1 MVKDLVIVV
10 LVIRLSISGI
20 SGRAACDLL
29 PHRNCGFLPYL
40 ITLVN
45 IPSKFNAKATSAK
58 VTAGY
63 SNSPYHC
70 LNCSSSKVY
79 QLQNLK
85 LTKIKLEKLILFHE
99 KLTLHIFSRERV
111 HSVRSFDKTT
121 TTPLPT

>member
-1 MVKDLVIVV
+1 MQPLAP
-10 LVIRLSISGI
+10 SE
-20 SGRAACDLL
+20 L
-29 PHRNCGFLPYL
+29 PLFALFDYTGL
-40 ITLVN
+40 N
-45 IPSKFNAKATSAK
+45 IPSKFNATAISAK

-70 LNCSSSKVY
+70 LNCSSSKFVY

-99 KLTLHIFSRERV
+99 KLTFLLFSRERV
-111 HSVRSFDKTT
+111 HLVQSFDKTA